1 MRMQLIFVVE
11 TNKDV
16 QSDWIYIKETLEN
29 LYRIERSVI
38 KLSPVYMNGRGNYSK
53 KLNEIKSLEKKFKAM
68 SDESRSHVI
77 YCFDCDAY
85 DTNSNDRKFLEDAR
99 LFCKKNDFEF
109 VWFCKDIE
117 QVYLGR
123 SVGGKV
129 KRKEADRFKAKH
141 IIDKINVDSLNAEVI
156 GEGRSNLMLVLN
168 KYGIPKKI
176 VMDRDYSNCKELDER
191 LKI

>member
-77 YCFDCDAY
+77 YCLAM
-85 DTNSNDRKFLEDAR
+85 K
-99 LFCKKNDFEF
+99 
-109 VWFCKDIE
+109 
-117 QVYLGR
+117 
-123 SVGGKV
+123 
-129 KRKEADRFKAKH
+129 
-141 IIDKINVDSLNAEVI
+141 
-156 GEGRSNLMLVLN
+156 M
-168 KYGIPKKI
+168 
-176 VMDRDYSNCKELDER
+176 
-191 LKI
+191 